1 MLQIVTSLIDDAS
14 LALDRIV
21 IYSFIVIYS
30 NVIMIVNYYLKTFI
44 AKATGNYCVMAEQQ
58 HFTNM
63 LKEILG
69 QKD

>member
-1 MLQIVTSLIDDAS
+1 MASLIDDAS

-21 IYSFIVIYS
+21 TYSFTVIYS

-44 AKATGNYCVMAEQQ
+44 AQATGNYCLIAEHQKI
-58 HFTNM
+58 TKV
-63 LKEILG
+63 LKYILG